1 MGFKVEN
8 FVKNLLKFGCEA
20 WGFENTFV
28 KALGTNVS
36 EKKVAQIAIVTVEMK
51 VEHTNTGLR
60 DFTSLSQIW
69 MVPPRRIRIV
79 YKTILILNYK

>member
-28 KALGTNVS
+28 NAFGTNVS
-36 EKKVAQIAIVTVEMK
+36 EKKAA
-51 VEHTNTGLR
+51 
-60 DFTSLSQIW
+60 
-69 MVPPRRIRIV
+69 
-79 YKTILILNYK
+79 